1 MKKSS
6 AAFFPFTFISAD
18 MARACAARFGGV
30 VVYQPARGCLSE
42 EMAALEQEGKI
53 VLRYPL
59 TGDDRRLINLSRQF
73 LDWGKMH
80 QGAAGALKKFAE
92 NGFYNQEF
100 APEIKSEILKGLKE
114 PAADPG
120 PVFNARLFLLL
131 AQEYDSQA
139 ADLEAELSQT
149 DIAARDLFSSIKGG
163 TDENTGFSHGL
174 DDYNKYQDTGGY
186 MTESR
191 LRAWQYLMDADPE
204 SPEILVTPSPAAVA
218 AFQEIYGAMEPT
230 DMLYE
235 HGQQAL
241 PNDGFGMKTYRL
253 SEFNRTVCL
262 IARLDEELKK

>member
-6 AAFFPFTFISAD
+6 VAFFPFTFISAD
-18 MARACAARFGGV
+18 MARACAARFGVV
-30 VVYQPARGCLSE
+30 VVYQPARGLLSK

-59 TGDDRRLINLSRQF
+59 AGDDSRLINLSRRF

-80 QGAAGALKKFAE
+80 QGAAAALKKFAE

-120 PVFNARLFLLL
+120 PVFNARLFLIL
-131 AQEYDSQA
+131 AQEYDRQA
-139 ADLEAELSQT
+139 AELDAELSHA
-149 DIAARDLFSSIKGG
+149 DIAARDLFSTIKGG
-163 TDENTGFSHGL
+163 TDENTGFSNGL
-174 DDYNKYQDTGGY
+174 DDYNKSRDTGGY

-204 SPEILVTPSPAAVA
+204 SPEILVTPSPAAVEA
-218 AFQEIYGAMEPT
+218 LQEIYGDMEPS

-235 HGQQAL
+235 PGRQAL
-241 PNDGFGMKTYRL
+241 PNDGLDMKAYRL
-253 SEFNRTVCL
+253 SELNRIVCL
-262 IARLDEELKK
+262 LARQDE